1 MRLHIEGLEKTYKE
15 KSVLKGIDY
24 TFEKGRIY
32 GLLGRNGAGKTTL
45 FNCLARY
52 LDYEN
57 GRIGIDYDDTA
68 VDAASYFGAGGNSKY
83 NESDIGFVF
92 TQPHLPEFLTGREF
106 IKFFIEIN
114 GDKVKDPMEVD
125 EYFKLVAFDPED
137 GDRLIKSYSHGM
149 MNKLQMLVSLFIL
162 KPPVILLDE
171 PLTSFDV
178 VAALEVRNMI
188 KSIKNDHI
196 IIFSTHILQLAQD
209 LCDEIIVLHDGVL
222 RHIPQEKIHSPE
234 FESDI
239 IQLLQEKSED
249 ATVLDAVTAEDVA
262 TVDDDSSV
270 DKKKPARTTA
280 SAPAVFKRIEED

>member
-1 MRLHIEGLEKTYKE
+1 MRLHIEGLEKKYKE
-15 KSVLKGIDY
+15 KDVLKGIDY

-114 GDKVKDPMEVD
+114 GDKVKDPLEVD

-249 ATVLDAVTAEDVA
+249 TAVLNNLASSDDLSDGAECKG
-262 TVDDDSSV
+262 SSAQ
-270 DKKKPARTTA
+270 KSELTT
-280 SAPAVFKRIEED
+280 SAGAYQRVEED

>member
-68 VDAASYFGAGGNSKY
+68 VDAASYFGAGGNSNY

-114 GDKVKDPMEVD
+114 GDKVKDPLEVD

-249 ATVLDAVTAEDVA
+249 TAVLNNLASSDDLSDGAECKG
-262 TVDDDSSV
+262 SSAQ
-270 DKKKPARTTA
+270 KSELTT
-280 SAPAVFKRIEED
+280 SAGAYQRVEED

>member
-1 MRLHIEGLEKTYKE
+1 MRLHIEGLKKTYKE
-15 KSVLKGIDY
+15 KAVLKGIDY
-24 TFEKGRIY
+24 TFEQGRIY

-52 LDYEN
+52 LDFEN
-57 GRIGIDYDDTA
+57 GRIGIDHDDSSA
-68 VDAASYFGAGGNSKY
+68 DAASFFAAGGNMDY

-114 GDKVKDPMEVD
+114 GDKVKNPLEID

-188 KSIKNDHI
+188 KAIKKDHI

-239 IQLLQEKSED
+239 IKLLQEKSED
-249 ATVLDAVTAEDVA
+249 AAVLDAVITED
-262 TVDDDSSV
+262 TDSNEADSGE
-270 DKKKPARTTA
+270 DKKHPARTTA
-280 SAPAVFKRIEED
+280 SAAAYQRVEED